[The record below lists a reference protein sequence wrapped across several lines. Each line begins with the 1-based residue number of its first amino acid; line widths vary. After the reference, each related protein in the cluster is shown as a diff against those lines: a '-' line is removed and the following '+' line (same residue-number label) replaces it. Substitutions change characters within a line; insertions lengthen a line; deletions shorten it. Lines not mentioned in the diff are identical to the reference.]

1 MREDRSAS
9 GNARIGRIQGADARS
24 DRLGLPQR
32 FATGVLIF
40 DKGAGETSFSVVN
53 RLRRLTGARRVGHAG
68 TLDPLATGVLPIL
81 FESATRLAEFA
92 LKLPKTYV
100 ADIHL
105 GFVTETDDAEAEP
118 QPVGDSSAIEAADVE
133 RALTTFS
140 GRILQ
145 QPPAYSA
152 VKVEGKR
159 AYRLARGGEPSRPA
173 AREVEVYAASLLD
186 FQPGPHAVARI
197 EVKCGSGTYLR
208 AIARDLGEKL
218 GVGGYLGR
226 LVRTAYGPLTLD
238 RAVRAEQVTTPES
251 VADRLLPAEVILPE
265 MERVRLNVEQEAQ
278 VRQGRAVRVVPEPG
292 PGLVR
297 AHDADGRLVALGH
310 TDPLR
315 RTFVPEK
322 VLT

>member
-1 MREDRSAS
+1 LPPRP
-9 GNARIGRIQGADARS
+9 GPDA
-24 DRLGLPQR
+24 PR
-32 FATGVLIF
+32 FSTGVLNF
-40 DKGAGETSFSVVN
+40 DKGAGETSFSAVN

-105 GFVTETDDAEAEP
+105 GYVTETDDAEAEP
-118 QPVGDSSAIEAADVE
+118 QPAGDSSSIGPADVQQ
-133 RALTTFS
+133 ALATFS

-152 VKVEGKR
+152 VRIEGKR
-159 AYRLARGGEPSRPA
+159 AYRLARAGEPARPA
-173 AREVEVYAASLLD
+173 PREVEVYAASLLD
-186 FQPGPHAVARI
+186 FQAGPHAVARV

-208 AIARDLGEKL
+208 AIARDLGERL

-226 LVRTAYGPLTLD
+226 LVRTTYGPLRLD
-238 RAVRAEQVTTPES
+238 EAVRADELPTVES
-251 VADRLLPAEVILPE
+251 VADRLLPAEVILPD

-278 VRQGRAVRVVPEPG
+278 VRQGRAVRVIPEPG
-292 PGLVR
+292 PGPIR
-297 AHDADGRLVALGH
+297 AHDTEGRLVALGH
-310 TDPLR
+310 ADPLR

-322 VLT
+322 VLS